1 MAGTFCLSCFSRVP
15 KVMRTALAALLLAL
29 GGLGLLVPTALADEP
44 ATPRQMLADLL
55 EDEASRERLI
65 EELRRTAGEE
75 IVAAEPEQTV
85 SFSRVL
91 ANTTQGMAQNLV
103 GQFGDALAA
112 IEALGSEEAVI
123 DYAAL
128 SANAINLV
136 LVVVA
141 TLVAFIVLR
150 RLARP
155 LFARASHWA
164 EAGKQQRSPLIRQT
178 LAVLL
183 AALVDILVVI
193 LAWLAGY
200 AIAVLVVGGAGEIAT
215 RETLFLNAFLMIEI
229 FKALIRVVFAS
240 RNDGLRLVPMQAED
254 AAYWNAWLARLASF
268 IGYGLMFLVPMVN
281 ADLSFAVGQVIM
293 VVIMLVAFLYALTII
308 TQNRDKVA
316 GKLRAAADGAGT
328 NYTRFSLGL
337 LARSWH
343 WIAIAYFAGLTIVTL
358 LRPEDA
364 LPIMLRATVQMIVAV
379 GVGLF
384 LSVVLGQLIGNQLHI
399 NEETRRRFPL
409 LEERLNDFIPTVL
422 KVVRLVILIVVV
434 AFILDAWGLFSLAG
448 WLASDT
454 GAAVVLKAVTVALIL
469 IVAKSL
475 WILLA
480 SWIEHRLN
488 PESGAGEPTPREKT
502 LLTIFRNA
510 LMVTI
515 VIMTMM
521 IVLAEIG
528 INIGPLIAGAGVLGL
543 AIGFGAQ
550 KLVQDIITGVFIQM
564 ENAINAGDVV
574 SAGGITGVA
583 EKLTIRSL
591 GLRDLSG
598 TYHVIPF
605 SSVEA
610 VSNFMR
616 DFAFHV
622 GEYGVAYRED
632 TDEVIHHL
640 REAFEELKH
649 DLRSDPETELQLLDE
664 ELEVHGVTALA
675 DSSVNV
681 RVRIRTQPGVQW
693 AVGRAYN
700 RLVKK
705 HFDAAGI
712 EIPFPH
718 TTLYFG
724 QDKDGTA
731 PPAPIRIEREK
742 PEAQEPTDFDKAET
756 NPREK
761 GDFDEAD

>member
-1 MAGTFCLSCFSRVP
+1 MSAVLLWRSKGAFVSI
-15 KVMRTALAALLLAL
+15 LASLI
-29 GGLGLLVPTALADEP
+29 LGLFLLTLP
-44 ATPRQMLADLL
+44 AAGSEHPPRELLADLL
-55 EDEASRERLI
+55 EDEETRARLI
-65 EELRRTAGEE
+65 ESLRSAAVDDGL
-75 IVAAEPEQTV
+75 AEPEEQAPT
-85 SFSRVL
+85 FSRVL
-91 ANTTQGMAQNLV
+91 ANTTQGVAQNLV
-103 GQFGDALAA
+103 GQFGEALEAL
-112 IEALGSEEAVI
+112 EALGSEETGP

-128 SANAINLV
+128 TANAINL
-136 LVVVA
+136 LVVIVG
-141 TLVAFIVLR
+141 TLAVFLLLR

-155 LFARASHWA
+155 LFNRASRWA
-164 EAGKQQRSPLIRQT
+164 TTEGPRSRLIRQT
-178 LAVLL
+178 IAVLL
-183 AALVDILVVI
+183 AATVDILVVI
-193 LAWLAGY
+193 LAWLSGY
-200 AIAVLVVGGAGEIAT
+200 AVALLIVGDTGAIAT
-215 RETLFLNAFLMIEI
+215 RETLFLNAFLMVEV

-240 RNDGLRLVPMQAED
+240 RNDGLRLLPMQGED
-254 AAYWNAWLARLASF
+254 AAYWNAWLARLTSF
-268 IGYGLMFLVPMVN
+268 IGYGVLLVVPMVN
-281 ADLSFAVGQVIM
+281 ADLSTAVGQIITFI
-293 VVIMLVAFLYALTII
+293 IMLVAFLYALAII
-308 TQNRDKVA
+308 RQNRDSVA
-316 GKLRAAADGAGT
+316 GKLRSAAETAT
-328 NYTRFSLGL
+328 SNYMKFSFSL

-343 WIAIAYFAGLTIVTL
+343 WAAIAYFAGLALVTL
-358 LRPEDA
+358 VRPEDA
-364 LPIMLRATVQMIVAV
+364 LPVVLRATLQMVLAV
-379 GVGLF
+379 GVGVF
-384 LSVVLGQLIGNQLHI
+384 LSVVLGQLIGNQLHMTD
-399 NEETRRRFPL
+399 EMKQKFPL

-422 KVVRLVILIVVV
+422 KVVRLVILVVVV
-434 AFILDAWGLFSLAG
+434 AFILDAWGLFSLAA
-448 WLASDT
+448 WLGSEAGT
-454 GAAVVLKAVTVALIL
+454 NFVLKAVTVALIL
-469 IVAKSL
+469 VIAKSI

-488 PESGAGEPTPREKT
+488 PEVGTGEPTPREKT

-510 LMVTI
+510 LMVALI
-515 VIMTMM
+515 IMTLM

-616 DFAFHV
+616 DFGFHV

-640 REAFEELKH
+640 REAYEELKK
-649 DLRSDPETELQLLDE
+649 DLRSNPDTEHQLLEE

-675 DSSVNV
+675 DSAVNV
-681 RVRIRTQPGVQW
+681 RVRIKTWPGVQW

-724 QDKDGTA
+724 QNKDGSA
-731 PPAPIRIEREK
+731 PPAPIRIEQEM
-742 PEAQEPTDFDKAET
+742 PEGQDPIEVDQADT
-756 NPREK
+756 NPKHK
-761 GDFDEAD
+761 GDFDED

>member
-1 MAGTFCLSCFSRVP
+1 MSVPTLSRFCRPFCAALIVLFAGVVWLPVA
-15 KVMRTALAALLLAL
+15 ALAQ
-29 GGLGLLVPTALADEP
+29 DQQQ
-44 ATPRQMLADLL
+44 TPRQVLADLL
-55 EDEASRERLI
+55 EDEESRNRLI
-65 EELRRTAGEE
+65 DELRQAATEE
-75 IVAAEPEQTV
+75 GAEPAATEPVT
-85 SFSRVL
+85 FSRML
-91 ANTTQGMAQNLV
+91 ADSTQGIAQNLV
-103 GQFGDALAA
+103 AQFGDALDA
-112 IEALGSEEAVI
+112 ISAVSAGETGL
-123 DYAAL
+123 DYAVLATNAL
-128 SANAINLV
+128 NLA
-136 LVVVA
+136 LVIVA
-141 TLVAFIVLR
+141 TLAVFVVLR
-150 RLARP
+150 RLARG
-155 LFARASHWA
+155 LFRRASEWA
-164 EAGKQQRSPLIRQT
+164 QQGSQRSPLLRQT
-178 LAVLL
+178 LAVLF
-183 AALVDILVVI
+183 AASVDILVVV

-200 AIAVLVVGGAGEIAT
+200 AGALLILGETGAMAT
-215 RETLFLNAFLMIEI
+215 RETLFLNAFLMIEV
-229 FKALIRVVFAS
+229 FKVMIRVVFAA
-240 RNDGLRLVPMQAED
+240 RDDGLRLLPMQSED
-254 AAYWNAWLARLASF
+254 AAYWNAWLARLVSF
-268 IGYGLMFLVPMVN
+268 IGYGVLLVVPMVN
-281 ADLSFAVGQVIM
+281 ADLSAAVGQVITFA
-293 VVIMLVAFLYALTII
+293 IMLVAFLYALAII
-308 TQNRDKVA
+308 LQNRSKVA
-316 GKLRAAADGAGT
+316 AKLRAAGEHAQS
-328 NYTRFSLGL
+328 NYARFSLGL

-343 WIAIAYFAGLTIVTL
+343 WIAIAYFAGLAIVTL

-364 LPIMLRATVQMIVAV
+364 MPILVRATIQMVVAIGA
-379 GVGLF
+379 GVF

-399 NEETRRRFPL
+399 NEETRHRFPL

-422 KVVRLVILIVVV
+422 KVVRMLILVVVV
-434 AFILDAWGLFSLAG
+434 AFILDAWGVFSLGA
-448 WLASDT
+448 WLASEA
-454 GAAVVLKAVTVALIL
+454 GANVVLKVVTVGLIL
-469 IVAKSL
+469 IVAKAL
-475 WILLA
+475 WILMA

-488 PESGAGEPTPREKT
+488 PETGAGEPTAREKT

-510 LMVTI
+510 LMVALT
-515 VIMTMM
+515 IMTLM

-564 ENAINAGDVV
+564 ENAINTGDVV

-640 REAFEELKH
+640 RAAYEELKT
-649 DLRSDPETELQLLDE
+649 DLRSDPETAHQLLED

-681 RVRIRTQPGVQW
+681 RVRIKTRPGAQW

-700 RLVKK
+700 RLVKR

-731 PPAPIRIEREK
+731 PPAPIRIEQEK
-742 PEAQEPTDFDKAET
+742 PAAQEPLDVGKAET
-756 NPREK
+756 NPKHK
-761 GDFDEAD
+761 GDFDEADD